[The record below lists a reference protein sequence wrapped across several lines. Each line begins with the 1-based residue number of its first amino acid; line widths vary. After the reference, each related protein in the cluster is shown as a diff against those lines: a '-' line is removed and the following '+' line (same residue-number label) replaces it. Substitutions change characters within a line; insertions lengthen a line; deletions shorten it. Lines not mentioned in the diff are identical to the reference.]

1 MNFESVGPSAV
12 RAIRQRDFLKEWFR
26 LYVRQQALPA
36 FAAFEPARIGE
47 EMPELMFYNVEYVGA
62 EPRYRV
68 THEGRRL
75 IEAYGVSGIGRHL
88 HETLSPSL
96 WLYLEP
102 IYRKCVSVALPIYS
116 VFQVTDAERRKV
128 EYERLLLPFGEG
140 SAVQN
145 IVASVKTISVEGRF
159 TNADL
164 MSPVNHKPKYT
175 LRAVIDAGLSSPSR
189 HISIEGDVIEL

>member
-1 MNFESVGPSAV
+1 MSFESVGPSAV

-26 LYVRQQALPA
+26 LYAREQALP
-36 FAAFEPARIGE
+36 AFEPARIGE
-47 EMPELMFYNVEYVGA
+47 EMPELMFYNVEYVGS

-75 IEAYGVSGIGRHL
+75 IEAYGVSGIGHHL
-88 HETLSPSL
+88 HETLSPAL
-96 WLYLEP
+96 WLHLEP
-102 IYRKCVSVALPIYS
+102 IYRKCASIALPVYS
-116 VFQVTDAERRKV
+116 IFQVTDTERRKV

-159 TNADL
+159 INADL
-164 MSPVNHKPKYT
+164 MSPVNHAPKYT
-175 LRAVIDAGLSSPSR
+175 LRAVIDTGLSSPSR
-189 HISIEGDVIEL
+189 HISIEGDVVEL